1 MSSMDRF
8 DDVSVVHSIDE
19 SPPAPRV
26 PRGVRRAFTVVV
38 ASVVVSGAL
47 AGAAVGLASEK
58 REPAKPATAAN
69 EAWQAAGGHPCHHG
83 MGQHSGAADGG
94 GAAAAS
100 SGLMRSIGKMIVEEF
115 SPPISDSVCR

>member
-8 DDVSVVHSIDE
+8 DDVSVVHSVDE

-58 REPAKPATAAN
+58 REPAKPATAVTGAN
-69 EAWQAAGGHPCHHG
+69 EAWQVAGGHPCHHG
-83 MGQHSGAADGG
+83 MGQNR
-94 GAAAAS
+94 S
-100 SGLMRSIGKMIVEEF
+100 SAPRY
-115 SPPISDSVCR
+115 